1 MEAKM
6 ATPAYRNDF
15 VESFEAKG
23 RAEGKAEGRA
33 ETLGAAIMKA
43 LAARGIRV
51 DKMRVEQIRS
61 CADLNQL
68 NEWFDMALTAETA
81 DDVFGS

>member
-1 MEAKM
+1 M

-15 VESFEAKG
+15 IESFEAKG
-23 RAEGKAEGRA
+23 RAEGRA

-43 LAARGIRV
+43 LAAHEITV
-51 DKMRVEQIRS
+51 DMKRTEQIRS
-61 CADLNQL
+61 CADLDQL
-68 NEWFDMALTAETA
+68 NAWFESALTAKTA

>member
-15 VESFEAKG
+15 IESFEAKG
-23 RAEGKAEGRA
+23 RTEGRAQGRA

-43 LAARGIRV
+43 LAARRIRV
-51 DKMRVEQIRS
+51 DKMRAEQVQS

-68 NEWFDMALTAETA
+68 NEWFDKALTAETA

>member
-1 MEAKM
+1 M

-15 VESFEAKG
+15 IESFVAKGEAKG
-23 RAEGKAEGRA
+23 RAEGRA
-33 ETLGAAIMKA
+33 ETLGVAIMKA
-43 LAARGIRV
+43 LATRGIRV
-51 DKMRVEQIRS
+51 DKMRAEEIRS

-68 NEWFDMALTAETA
+68 NAWFDKALTAETA